1 MNIVRIICLH
11 INMYTEV
18 KGADTGSSR
27 AGICLFC
34 HNSGKGKCIPSLFTD
49 GARTDKIESR

>member
-18 KGADTGSSR
+18 KGADTGSFR
-27 AGICLFC
+27 AGSCLFC
-34 HNSGKGKCIPSLFTD
+34 HNSGK
-49 GARTDKIESR
+49 AAEESAFRLCLQMAPGLIK